1 MSRKSKEN
9 RIGFTK
15 VDKVLRGIIK
25 NLENPQKLQEAH
37 LFELWHSLI
46 DPEVKKRAVPE
57 RLYGKTL
64 YVRVSEPIWAHELT
78 LNYRSRILDLLQKEV
93 GKEHLTDIR
102 FHAGHSFNQ

>member
-1 MSRKSKEN
+1 MSRKSKDN

-37 LFELWHSLI
+37 LFELWHSLA
-46 DPEVKKRAVPE
+46 DPEVKKHAIPE

-64 YVRVSEPIWAHELT
+64 YVRASEPIWAHELA
-78 LNYRSRILDLLQKEV
+78 LNHRSKILDLLQKQV
-93 GKEHLTDIR
+93 GEENLIDIR
-102 FHAGHSFNQ
+102 FHAGRIFNQ